1 MPYSTTVKQYTLRVP
16 PDYAGTGRFT
26 ALWGVYTRH
35 MDEDEEMHAPDEHT
49 GKDYHAYFK
58 VEVGPHNAGR
68 RKVRISAW
76 MAPTFDITGDTTYI
90 GMAMD
95 QGNESEI
102 EMGALVPFNFKE
114 IDAPSPGGGRQILF
128 SGMTLFVEW
137 NAMDPH
143 ELLFVPTIEM
153 PLAYMQIIP
162 RLGHPVP
169 APPEDAQ
176 RKPAQVQARP
186 EPDPDAP
193 REPSARAPG
202 ARQGPG
208 PAGPQRRPPQAR
220 SGGWGVG
227 ESVKGECGLL

>member
-49 GKDYHAYFK
+49 GKDYHAYFR

-76 MAPTFDITGDTTYI
+76 MAPTFDIAGDTTYT

-162 RLGHPVP
+162 RGSDILCPHRQKTLNDNLHKYKLDQSPIP
-169 APPEDAQ
+169 
-176 RKPAQVQARP
+176 ARP
-186 EPDPDAP
+186 ASPP
-193 REPSARAPG
+193 RAPLVHDR
-202 ARQGPG
+202 ALVPQG
-208 PAGPQRRPPQAR
+208 R
-220 SGGWGVG
+220 SGRPKRAREGV
-227 ESVKGECGLL
+227 ESVSQ